1 MDRADYPAVG
11 AYDPAASDA
20 EVAALATKVLKARK
34 GDAYGYAAMLIG
46 QCQNAAELP
55 ATIREILETIHEAL
69 SSVPEDIAS
78 APPDDLED
86 DLW

>member
-1 MDRADYPAVG
+1 
-11 AYDPAASDA
+11 
-20 EVAALATKVLKARK
+20 
-34 GDAYGYAAMLIG
+34 MLIG

-69 SSVPEDIAS
+69 SSVPEDIAA